1 MSAMH
6 NGVRLRTSCLCKN
19 LILKKFIHFQSKVV
33 IPQQLS
39 AFMPKEENGQD
50 YTNFWHKIVTSKCIF
65 TLFLLVNHIHW

>member
-19 LILKKFIHFQSKVV
+19 LILKNFIHFQSKVV

-39 AFMPKEENGQD
+39 DIMLKEENGQ
-50 YTNFWHKIVTSKCIF
+50 IILISVM
-65 TLFLLVNHIHW
+65 